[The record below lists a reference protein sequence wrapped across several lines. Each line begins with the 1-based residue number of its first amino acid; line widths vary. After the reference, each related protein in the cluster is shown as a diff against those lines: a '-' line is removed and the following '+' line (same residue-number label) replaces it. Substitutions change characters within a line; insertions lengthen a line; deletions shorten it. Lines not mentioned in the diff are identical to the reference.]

1 VNEKPPVALN
11 DSDLSELLAA
21 LKAGEMTDTI
31 RASLEW
37 VLQQLIEAEA
47 TAVIGARPHERTDTR
62 VTQRN
67 GHRSKLVSTA
77 AGDVELEIPKLRQ
90 GSFFPSLLERRRRI
104 DRALFAVV
112 MEAYVHGVSTRKVDD
127 LVKTLGV
134 GSGISKSEVSR
145 ICAELDRDLEAF
157 RNRRL
162 DHVGFPYV
170 FADATYIKGRVR
182 GRVVSRAVVVAT
194 GVTATG
200 DREVLGVEVGD
211 SEDRAFWA
219 AFFKGLRSR
228 GLGGVQLVISDHHL
242 GLKAAIESVF
252 IGAAWQRC
260 RVHFMRN
267 LLARVPK
274 GSAEMVAAAVRTIF
288 AQPDAAHVRSQLDE
302 VTRMLESQFPE
313 VAALLTDAADD
324 LLAFCAFPKAHW
336 RKIWSTNPLLERL
349 NGEIKRR
356 TRVVGIFPNDA
367 SIARLVTAVVV
378 ETHDEWAVA
387 ERRYL
392 SEETMAKLQTDPV
405 IEEPP
410 SPSPHKPHCPT
421 SSAHAGVD
429 LHHHAGRDPP
439 KSVHAVGVGTG

>member
-1 VNEKPPVALN
+1 VKEKPPVALTE
-11 DSDLSELLAA
+11 SDLSELLAA
-21 LKAGEMTDTI
+21 LKAGEMTDTV

-37 VLQQLIEAEA
+37 ILQQLIEAEA

-67 GHRSKLVSTA
+67 GRRPKLVSTA
-77 AGDVELEIPKLRQ
+77 AGDVELGIPKLRE

-104 DRALFAVV
+104 DRALYAVV

-127 LVKTLGV
+127 LVKALGAA
-134 GSGISKSEVSR
+134 SGISKSEVSR
-145 ICAELDRDLEAF
+145 ICAELDRDLDAF

-162 DHVGFPYV
+162 DHTAFPYV
-170 FADATYIKGRVR
+170 FADATYLKGRVR

-194 GVTATG
+194 GVTRSG

-211 SEDRAFWA
+211 TEDQAFWA

-228 GLGGVQLVISDHHL
+228 GLTGVQLVISDHHL

-302 VTRMLESQFPE
+302 VTRMLDAQFPD
-313 VAALLTDAADD
+313 VATMLSDAAED
-324 LLAFCAFPKAHW
+324 LLAFCGFPQAHW
-336 RKIWSTNPLLERL
+336 RKIWSTNPLERL

-356 TRVVGIFPNDA
+356 TRVVGIFPNDPA
-367 SIARLVTAVVV
+367 VLRLVTAVVV

-392 SEETMAKLQTDPV
+392 TEETMAKLHTQPQPH
-405 IEEPP
+405 EPP
-410 SPSPHKPHCPT
+410 LPIT
-421 SSAHAGVD
+421 A
-429 LHHHAGRDPP
+429 
-439 KSVHAVGVGTG
+439 

>member
-1 VNEKPPVALN
+1 MALN
-11 DSDLSELLAA
+11 ESDLSELLTA
-21 LKAGEMTDTI
+21 LRAGDMTDTV
-31 RASLEW
+31 RTSLEW

-47 TAVIGARPHERTDTR
+47 TAVIGARPHERSELR

-67 GHRSKLVSTA
+67 GHRPKLLSTA
-77 AGDVELEIPKLRQ
+77 AGDVELAIPKLRE

-127 LVKTLGV
+127 LVKALGV
-134 GSGISKSEVSR
+134 GSGISRSEVSR
-145 ICAELDRDLEAF
+145 ICAELDRDLDAF

-162 DHVGFPYV
+162 DHTEFPYV
-170 FADATYIKGRVR
+170 FADATYLKGRVR

-194 GVTATG
+194 GVRADG

-211 SEDRAFWA
+211 SEDQAFWA
-219 AFFKGLRSR
+219 AFFKGLRAR

-252 IGAAWQRC
+252 IGAGWQRC

-274 GSAEMVAAAVRTIF
+274 GSAEMVAATVRTVF

-302 VTRMLESQFPE
+302 VTRMLTAQFPD
-313 VAALLTDAADD
+313 VAAMLRDATED
-324 LLAFCAFPKAHW
+324 LLAFTNFPLAHW
-336 RKIWSTNPLLERL
+336 RKIWSTNPLERL

-356 TRVVGIFPNDA
+356 TKVVGIFPNDA
-367 SIARLVTAVVV
+367 SVARLVTAVVV
-378 ETHDEWAVA
+378 ETHDERAVA

-392 SEETMAKLQTDPV
+392 SEGSMAKLHPDEPAANTD
-405 IEEPP
+405 EPLAI
-410 SPSPHKPHCPT
+410 T
-421 SSAHAGVD
+421 A
-429 LHHHAGRDPP
+429 
-439 KSVHAVGVGTG
+439 